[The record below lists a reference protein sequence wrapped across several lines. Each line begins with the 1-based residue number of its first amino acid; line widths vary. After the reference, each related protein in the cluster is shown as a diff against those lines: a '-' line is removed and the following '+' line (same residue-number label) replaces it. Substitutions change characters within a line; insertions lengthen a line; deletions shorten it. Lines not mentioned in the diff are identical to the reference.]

1 MIVNIQ
7 TRKYQRISLSYL
19 YLKKTTSIMNIFDIV
34 IAVILIIA
42 FIRGFM
48 KGFFVEVASLI
59 ALIGGIYGAIH
70 FSYFAANILK
80 KYVAWSENYIA
91 LTAFAVTFIA
101 IVIAVSSLGKVFTK
115 MADFVALG
123 LINKILGGVFAL
135 LKSVVILSV
144 IFVFFA
150 RVNSTIPFIEKQTLD
165 ASILYAPVKEIVPT
179 IFPAIIKEIDEKKN
193 ELQ

>member
-1 MIVNIQ
+1 
-7 TRKYQRISLSYL
+7 
-19 YLKKTTSIMNIFDIV
+19 MNIFDIV

-48 KGFFVEVASLI
+48 KGFFVEIASLI

-70 FSYFAANILK
+70 FSYFTANILK
-80 KYVAWSENYIA
+80 KYVAWSENYIV

-123 LINKILGGVFAL
+123 FINKILGGVFAL

-150 RVNSTIPFIEKQTLD
+150 RVNSTIPFVEKQTLD

-179 IFPAIIKEIDEKKN
+179 IFPAIIKEIDKKKN

>member
-19 YLKKTTSIMNIFDIV
+19 YLKKRTSIMNIFDIV

-80 KYVAWSENYIA
+80 KYVEWSENYIA

>member
-19 YLKKTTSIMNIFDIV
+19 YLKKRTSIMNIFDIV

-48 KGFFVEVASLI
+48 KGFFVEIASLI

>member
-19 YLKKTTSIMNIFDIV
+19 YLKKRTSIMNIFDIV

-150 RVNSTIPFIEKQTLD
+150 RVNSTIPFVEKQTLD

>member
-19 YLKKTTSIMNIFDIV
+19 YLKKRTSIMNIFDIV
-34 IAVILIIA
+34 IAVILIVA

-48 KGFFVEVASLI
+48 KGFFVEIASLI

-80 KYVAWSENYIA
+80 KYVAWSENYIV

-123 LINKILGGVFAL
+123 FINKILGGVFAL

-150 RVNSTIPFIEKQTLD
+150 RVNSTIPFVEKQTLD

-179 IFPAIIKEIDEKKN
+179 IFPAIIKEIDKKKN

>member
-1 MIVNIQ
+1 MFVNIQ

-19 YLKKTTSIMNIFDIV
+19 YLKKRTSIMNIFDIV
-34 IAVILIIA
+34 IAVILIVA

-48 KGFFVEVASLI
+48 KGFFVEIASLI

-80 KYVAWSENYIA
+80 KYVAWSENYIV

-123 LINKILGGVFAL
+123 FINKILGGVFAL

-150 RVNSTIPFIEKQTLD
+150 RVNSTIPFVEKQTLD

-179 IFPAIIKEIDEKKN
+179 IFPAIIKEIDKKKN

>member
-150 RVNSTIPFIEKQTLD
+150 RVNSTIPFVEKQTLD

>member
-19 YLKKTTSIMNIFDIV
+19 YLKKRTRIMNIFDIV
-34 IAVILIIA
+34 IAVILIVA

-80 KYVAWSENYIA
+80 RYVEWSEDYIA

-123 LINKILGGVFAL
+123 LINKILGGVFAV

-179 IFPAIIKEIDEKKN
+179 IFPTIIKEIDEKKN

>member
-19 YLKKTTSIMNIFDIV
+19 YLKKRTSIMNIFDIV

>member
-1 MIVNIQ
+1 
-7 TRKYQRISLSYL
+7 
-19 YLKKTTSIMNIFDIV
+19 MNIFDIV

-80 KYVAWSENYIA
+80 KHVAWSENYIA

>member
-1 MIVNIQ
+1 MFVNIQ
-7 TRKYQRISLSYL
+7 TRKYQRIALSYL
-19 YLKKTTSIMNIFDIV
+19 YLKKRTSIMNIFDIV

-48 KGFFVEVASLI
+48 KGFFVEIASLI

>member
-1 MIVNIQ
+1 
-7 TRKYQRISLSYL
+7 
-19 YLKKTTSIMNIFDIV
+19 MNIFDIV

-48 KGFFVEVASLI
+48 KGFFVEIASLI

-70 FSYFAANILK
+70 FSYFAANIK
-80 KYVAWSENYIA
+80 KYVAWSENYIV

-123 LINKILGGVFAL
+123 FINKILGGVFAL

-150 RVNSTIPFIEKQTLD
+150 RVNSTIPFVEKQTLD

-179 IFPAIIKEIDEKKN
+179 IFPAIIKEIDKKKN

>member
-48 KGFFVEVASLI
+48 KGFFVELASLI
-59 ALIGGIYGAIH
+59 ALIGGVYGAIH

-123 LINKILGGVFAL
+123 LINKILGGIFAL

-150 RVNSTIPFIEKQTLD
+150 RVNSTIPFVEKQTLD